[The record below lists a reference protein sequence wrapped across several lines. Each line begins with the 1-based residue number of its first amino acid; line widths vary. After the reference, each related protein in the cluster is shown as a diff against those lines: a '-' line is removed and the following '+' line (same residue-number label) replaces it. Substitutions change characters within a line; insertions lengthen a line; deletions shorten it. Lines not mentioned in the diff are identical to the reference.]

1 MIKLTQGDILYADA
15 EALVNTVNCVGVMG
29 RGIALQFKK
38 VFPEN
43 FKRYKAACDNKELLP
58 GKMFVYDL
66 NGVCNPRYVIN
77 FPTKRHWKGSSRMED
92 IESGL
97 LALVAEVRK
106 RNIHSIAIPP
116 LGCGLGGLL
125 WNDVRARIEDAFQ
138 YLSDVHINRMIAQC
152 GYRADVQP
160 VFVFRNILFDVT
172 SAAIKAESTAQ
183 IQEIGAALKEVPTA
197 RVVVSG
203 HTDKQCFRGVS
214 QEESDRRNIQLSRER
229 ADSVAMELARMSISA
244 DRLKTAGYGPTKPEE
259 PGDNPET
266 YAKNRRVTIE
276 VLE

>member
-43 FKRYKAACDNKELLP
+43 FKRYKAVCDNKELLP

-66 NGVCNPRYVIN
+66 NSVCNPRYVIN

>member
-66 NGVCNPRYVIN
+66 NSVCNPRYVIN

-125 WNDVRARIEDAFQ
+125 W
-138 YLSDVHINRMIAQC
+138 
-152 GYRADVQP
+152 
-160 VFVFRNILFDVT
+160 
-172 SAAIKAESTAQ
+172 
-183 IQEIGAALKEVPTA
+183 
-197 RVVVSG
+197 
-203 HTDKQCFRGVS
+203 
-214 QEESDRRNIQLSRER
+214 EEHF
-229 ADSVAMELARMSISA
+229 IS
-244 DRLKTAGYGPTKPEE
+244 GYGDAE
-259 PGDNPET
+259 DNPEREINLLPEILPQAESFLEDHPSTLNHFQKVVDIISGFETPFGMELLSTVHWVATRENATTADIAVSKT
-266 YAKNRRVTIE
+266 YDWNNRKQMFQEKHIRLAWDILKRKE
-276 VLE
+276 WLRHPQSL